1 MRPILFD
8 FGTLRLFGLSLPLRF
23 YGYGVTLV
31 VGFLLGIH
39 LAQRRAARAGEDR
52 ERVSHLGLLA
62 LIAGILGARIAYVIE
77 NHRHFAHAGLGEL
90 LNITSGGLIYY
101 GGVVLAVLAMLAY
114 LRWRKLP
121 VRRFLDIIAP
131 SLMIGL
137 AFGRA
142 GCTLNGCCFGARC
155 RADWPLAMRFPMY
168 AAPLLK
174 FDGRQGP
181 YSRGT
186 TGPPPVYAAQ
196 MRPDPQTHR
205 AALQPPQELLDADG
219 RLIPPSEFTAEQVRA
234 ARGAWSL
241 PVRPAQPLGIIN
253 ALLLA
258 GLLTA
263 FYRLR
268 TREGQVFVLMLILYP
283 ITRFLLEVIRDPD
296 GHSLLAGRL
305 THNQYTSAALVAV
318 GVILWLLLRRLPASA
333 GPTLAARL
341 AASKRRASGGRG
353 RNVKRASRHKKER
366 N

>member
-1 MRPILFD
+1 M
-8 FGTLRLFGLSLPLRF
+8 
-23 YGYGVTLV
+23 
-31 VGFLLGIH
+31 
-39 LAQRRAARAGEDR
+39 
-52 ERVSHLGLLA
+52 
-62 LIAGILGARIAYVIE
+62 AYVIE
-77 NHRHFAHAGLGEL
+77 NHRHFARAGPWEL

-101 GGVVLAVLAMLAY
+101 GGVVLAVVAMLAY

-121 VRRFLDIIAP
+121 IRRFLDIIAP

-168 AAPLLK
+168 AAPVLK

-186 TGPPPVYAAQ
+186 TSPSPVYAAQ
-196 MRPDPQTHR
+196 MRPDPRTQQP
-205 AALQPPQELLDADG
+205 ALEPPQELLDADG
-219 RLIPPSEFTAEQVRA
+219 RLIPPGEFTAEQVRA

-241 PVRPAQPLGIIN
+241 PVKPAQPLGIIN

-258 GLLTA
+258 GILTA

-283 ITRFLLEVIRDPD
+283 ITRFLLEVVRDGSAHGPA
-296 GHSLLAGRL
+296 AGRL
-305 THNQYTSAALVAV
+305 THNQYTSAALAAV

-341 AASKRRASGGRG
+341 AANKRRPAGGRG
-353 RNVKRASRHKKER
+353 RPAKRNPRHKKER